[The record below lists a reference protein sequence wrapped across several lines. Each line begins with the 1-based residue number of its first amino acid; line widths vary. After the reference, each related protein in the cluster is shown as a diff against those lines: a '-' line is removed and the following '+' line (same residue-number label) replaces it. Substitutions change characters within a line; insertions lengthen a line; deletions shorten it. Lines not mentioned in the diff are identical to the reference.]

1 MARVSVK
8 FIGAKELE
16 AAFGRMAKEV
26 KGKEAV
32 RVVREAV
39 EPIVRAVKEEAPFD
53 PGRTKGTHLRDAV
66 EGGVFRKRFGFP
78 LAAFARIDRIK
89 APHAHLIQ
97 GGTVK
102 MRANRFWTRGVR
114 KAAPKANDI
123 VLQGFGELIEK
134 EFTKK

>member
-16 AAFGRMAKEV
+16 KAFGRMAK
-26 KGKEAV
+26 KLQSKEAV
-32 RVVREAV
+32 RVVRDAV
-39 EPIVRAVKEEAPFD
+39 EPIVQSVKKEAPFD
-53 PGRTKGTHLRDAV
+53 PGRTKGTHLRDAI
-66 EGGVFRKRFGFP
+66 EGGVFRKRFGQP
-78 LAAFARIDRIK
+78 LAAFARVDRVK

-102 MRANRFWTRGVR
+102 MKANRFWTRGVR

-123 VLQGFGELIEK
+123 VLKGFGDILEK
-134 EFTKK
+134 EFKK